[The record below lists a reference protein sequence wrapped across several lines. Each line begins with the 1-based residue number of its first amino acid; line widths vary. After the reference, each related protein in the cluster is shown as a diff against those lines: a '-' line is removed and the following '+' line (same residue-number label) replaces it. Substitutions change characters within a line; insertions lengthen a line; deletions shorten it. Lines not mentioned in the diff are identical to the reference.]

1 MYRFYFFDLDG
12 TLTDPGI
19 GITNSVM
26 YSLKKFNI
34 EVTDR
39 SELFPFIGPPLEESF
54 MKYFGFSMEQAR
66 EAIIYYREY
75 FRETGILENQV
86 YEQIPDV
93 LRELKDQ
100 EKIIVLATS
109 KPEEFAVKILKH
121 FGLYTYFDF
130 IGAATMDGARSKKED
145 VISYAIKSLNITHKD
160 EILMI
165 GDRRQDICG
174 AKANQVDSVGVL
186 YGYGDY
192 DELAA
197 AGATYMIKQP
207 SEIMRLV

>member
-34 EVTDR
+34 EVTNR

-54 MKYFGFSMEQAR
+54 MKYYGFSKEQAQ
-66 EAIIYYREY
+66 EAITYYREY
-75 FRETGILENQV
+75 FRETGILENEV

-93 LRELKDQ
+93 LRALKDQ
-100 EKIIVLATS
+100 QKVIVLATS
-109 KPEEFAVKILKH
+109 KPEEFAVKILKY
-121 FGLYTYFDF
+121 FGLYMYFDF
-130 IGAATMDGARSKKED
+130 ISAATMDGIRSKKED
-145 VISYAIKSLNITHKD
+145 IISYAIKSLDITHKD
-160 EILMI
+160 QILMI
-165 GDRRQDICG
+165 GDRRQDIYG
-174 AKANQVDSVGVL
+174 AKVNQVDSAGVL

-207 SEIMRLV
+207 SEIMELE